1 MDNLATLTAKPQR
14 INFGGE
20 EHDVH
25 PLSFE
30 DFGTLQEWV
39 DRQFGDP
46 FEAVNRAIAK
56 GRVVPGPDGE
66 GETTV
71 PYTAAQQQFLYKIA
85 LEQATQGKHPI
96 GTPEADAKLLSLA
109 GLQEQLFLSIR
120 KGNPAFTRE
129 DAARIYGRL
138 SPGDFARIF
147 RATNVDMVVSDPKA
161 MGPDGTTTTTA
172 TTPAPAPGLNGG
184 SSGIRPSPSCRGRRR
199 NR

>member
-1 MDNLATLTAKPQR
+1 M
-14 INFGGE
+14 
-20 EHDVH
+20 
-25 PLSFE
+25 
-30 DFGTLQEWV
+30 
-39 DRQFGDP
+39 
-46 FEAVNRAIAK
+46 K

-129 DAARIYGRL
+129 DAARIYRRL

-161 MGPDGTTTTTA
+161 PTPDGATTTSPAPTPIP
-172 TTPAPAPGLNGG
+172 TPAAPGSTGG
-184 SSGIRPSPSCRGRRR
+184 SSGTRPSPSCRGRRR